1 MTLRQDW
8 RVRCQ
13 KQDGSVSSVSPIH
26 TVVYEHHRAKMEK
39 VNPMNKEMRMQK
51 KKVMNLEAML
61 GMMVEM
67 KNALNNVMTMNP
79 LRIQWKMA
87 WFTYA
92 MFVIMVGKAQK

>member
-1 MTLRQDW
+1 
-8 RVRCQ
+8 
-13 KQDGSVSSVSPIH
+13 
-26 TVVYEHHRAKMEK
+26 
-39 VNPMNKEMRMQK
+39 
-51 KKVMNLEAML
+51 ML

-67 KNALNNVMTMNP
+67 KNALNNVKSMNP

>member
-1 MTLRQDW
+1 
-8 RVRCQ
+8 
-13 KQDGSVSSVSPIH
+13 
-26 TVVYEHHRAKMEK
+26 MEK
-39 VNPMNKEMRMQK
+39 SESNEQGDENAE

-87 WFTYA
+87 WFT
-92 MFVIMVGKAQK
+92 